1 MNKTSHSSFFNN
13 ISYLNTKIKT
23 NIFSISPISSRIHK
37 SKKSLN
43 YQFQKSLTVS
53 KLKKFVN
60 VNSSPNINN
69 ESNNNKIKEN
79 LFEND
84 EKEKTKLRRMLSDL
98 NSWNNSINTDYQ
110 NKNSFDIKNI
120 KIPQI
125 NKNKIISQ
133 ELIPYIKFRETAKNE
148 SGDILL
154 KNEKK
159 LESIKYK
166 FAVFDKD
173 FNKLKFEEESKI
185 KLNDIENAN
194 KIVESIKDKK
204 LKKIKF
210 LNEIKK
216 RDSLIIIYKKLAMN
230 KLKKK
235 KFFQLL
241 NETYNLLEKAKIDTN
256 ITNDLL
262 YDRIKSI
269 QKYYAVFIDLFKGTS
284 IKVLEDNLRILEQL
298 SLDNNKKEKE
308 KEETNESEE
317 ESEKKSKI
325 KNEIDNPPR
334 LFRRKNRFKIK
345 EKIKMYLEYVSIY
358 EDIQNEIHNNEMKFE
373 KMREELD
380 IIVIDIKNKLEEIN
394 EDSNNLKLIQ
404 KKLSQKQIKYYLKIL
419 KKGND
424 TRFNGLSWII
434 IRLIELNVPIE
445 SSIFPD
451 YLNNDQINYLFD
463 ISKYGYEINQLKIIL
478 DGLREKETGKAN
490 SNLNIFSK
498 INKGLSNFIN
508 NSEDN
513 KSDINSYYNNNNKT
527 NQILLKMMQKNPLS
541 LKKIK
546 ILKEEQH
553 KFEIE
558 KNMIDLKSKELKRR
572 ISMFALDKNFIL
584 NNNEKS
590 NKENI
595 NNLIILSR
603 DKKSKYFYDI
613 LKIIEK
619 INNLNNLLNERKEK
633 ELKSFCEKFKY
644 KNLKDEAAKDEFNK
658 VFNALFGN
666 ISLQYG
672 QN

>member
-1 MNKTSHSSFFNN
+1 MNKTSHSSFYNKILN
-13 ISYLNTKIKT
+13 LNTKIRT
-23 NIFSISPISSRIHK
+23 NNLPISPISSRK
-37 SKKSLN
+37 KNSKMFQN
-43 YQFQKSLTVS
+43 YQLQNSLHNS
-53 KLKKFVN
+53 KLRKSVN
-60 VNSSPNINN
+60 VNSSSNINN
-69 ESNNNKIKEN
+69 QYNITKIKEN
-79 LFEND
+79 LIEKV

-110 NKNSFDIKNI
+110 NKNNIDIKNI
-120 KIPQI
+120 KIPEI
-125 NKNKIISQ
+125 HKNRIISQ
-133 ELIPYIKFRETAKNE
+133 ELIQYIKFNQIAKNE

-194 KIVESIKDKK
+194 KIVESIKEKK
-204 LKKIKF
+204 LKKDK
-210 LNEIKK
+210 LVNEIKK

-241 NETYNLLEKAKIDTN
+241 NETYNLMEKARIDTN

-262 YDRIKSI
+262 NDRIKSI
-269 QKYYAVFIDLFKGTS
+269 QRYYAAFIDLFKGTS
-284 IKVLEDNLRILEQL
+284 VKVLEDNLRILEQL
-298 SLDNNKKEKE
+298 SLGNNKKE

-325 KNEIDNPPR
+325 KNELDEPPR
-334 LFRRKNRFKIK
+334 LFRRKNRLKIK
-345 EKIKMYLEYVSIY
+345 EKKKMYLEYASIY

-373 KMREELD
+373 KIRGELD
-380 IIVIDIKNKLEEIN
+380 IIVTNIKNKLEEIN
-394 EDSNNLKLIQ
+394 EDSNNLKLTQ
-404 KKLSQKQIKYYLKIL
+404 KILSQKQIKYYLKIL

-424 TRFNGLSWII
+424 VRFNGLSWII

-451 YLNNDQINYLFD
+451 YLNNEHINYLLE
-463 ISKYGYEINQLKIIL
+463 ISKYGYEINQLRIIL

-490 SNLNIFSK
+490 SNLNIFSD
-498 INKGLSNFIN
+498 INKGLSNVIN
-508 NSEDN
+508 NNEDN
-513 KSDINSYYNNNNKT
+513 KTDVNVFYNNNKT
-527 NQILLKMMQKNPLS
+527 NQILLKMMRKNPLS
-541 LKKIK
+541 LEKIK
-546 ILKEEQH
+546 ILKDEQH
-553 KFEIE
+553 KFQIE
-558 KNMIDLKSKELKRR
+558 KKMIELKSKELKKR
-572 ISMFALDKNFIL
+572 ISMFALDKRFKLN

-619 INNLNNLLNERKEK
+619 INNLNNLLDERKEK

-644 KNLKDEAAKDEFNK
+644 KNLKDEAAKNEFNK
-658 VFNALFGN
+658 VFNALFGK

-672 QN
+672 